1 MRHLLPWLSPLFL
14 LACGPKAAAP
24 VSEHVATTE
33 SRDDLL
39 DRYAPFAVKGS
50 FILHDLGRDH
60 WVLID
65 SAQADLAT
73 LPASSFKIFSSLY
86 ALESGLVKGADEV
99 FTWDGNDYGRE
110 AVNRDLTLAES
121 MRLSAYWVH
130 RDIARRAGP
139 DALKHWL
146 DSLPYGNADTSGG
159 YDRCWVAGGLQIT
172 PREQVYWLGDLL
184 QDCTPFSQRSITEL
198 KGMILQ
204 EDTLGHRVYAK
215 TGWVMGD
222 FGSVGWY
229 VGWVEKNDGSG
240 PYVFANRVITADTL
254 SETFAPSRASTAFE
268 ILKALQVLP

>member
-1 MRHLLPWLSPLFL
+1 MRHVLPLLPLLI
-14 LACGPKAAAP
+14 LACGPKPETPVPEPAAT
-24 VSEHVATTE
+24 SET
-33 SRDDLL
+33 RDDLL

-65 SAQADLAT
+65 SAQADSAT

-86 ALESGLVKGADEV
+86 ALESGLVKGPDEV
-99 FTWDGNDYGRE
+99 FTWDGSDYGRKE
-110 AVNRDLTLAES
+110 VNRDLTLAES

-139 DALKHWL
+139 TLLKHWL

-159 YDRCWVAGGLQIT
+159 FDRCWVAGGLRIT
-172 PREQVYWLGDLL
+172 PREQVYWLSDLL
-184 QDCTPFSQRSITEL
+184 QGCTPFSQRSVDEL
-198 KGMILQ
+198 KGLILQ
-204 EDTLGHRVYAK
+204 EDTLGHRLYAK
-215 TGWVMGD
+215 TGWALGD

-240 PYVFANRVITADTL
+240 PYAFANRVITTDTM
-254 SETFAPSRASTAFE
+254 SETFASSRAITTKE
-268 ILKALQVLP
+268 ILTTLRVLR